1 VELAATVTSVRSHFI
16 GHFNRQAFVEKAY
29 SLTEVHIRTFCTN

>member
-16 GHFNRQAFVEKAY
+16 NHYSRQAFFEKAY
-29 SLTEVHIRTFCTN
+29 SPTEVHIRTFCTN